1 MHGEAVAPK
10 GSKQDDVR
18 RGSHYPDAASIP
30 APAMAVGD
38 AAVSSG
44 PRRLRLMEVAK
55 VAETNTYDV
64 VVVGSGA
71 AGLSAALS
79 AAARGSRVLILEKSD
94 LVGGTTAMSGGG
106 VWVPC
111 HHYQAGIGAADSR
124 EEALDYI
131 RAIAPDGWHNVE
143 EPLWVAFVDHA
154 PEMLAFVEENS
165 PLRFAPSLEADPY
178 VEAPGGKR
186 FGRMLSPRPVGALP
200 LGAWRRRI
208 RGPMFS
214 PWINY
219 EEAHDNHFYAHSKR
233 LLLRLAPR
241 MFFRMVTGKRVMG
254 NALVVGLLRGCLEK
268 GCTVWTDARAERLI
282 MEDGGIA
289 GVQVVRGG
297 EATVVRSRGGV
308 VLASGG
314 FEWNDEMM
322 SRYFPGLV
330 EWRGS
335 PSTNTGDGQRM
346 AEEVGARLDRM
357 DQALIFGTKAVS
369 YEGRVRGAPAGDY
382 YLPHSM
388 VVNRHGRRFVNE
400 KDMNFGLVFDERD
413 PETGQPLHQPAWRI
427 YDSQF
432 ASKYPLALPK
442 TNDCAALISDATL
455 EGLARQIGVDPVGL
469 EDTASRFSRFARAGR
484 DEDFGRGDSY
494 WDRFRMT
501 DPDNVPNPTLG
512 TIEVAPFFAYP
523 FKASILG
530 TKGGARTNA
539 RGQVVDRQGDVI
551 PGLYAA
557 GNVMANPFGTKAV
570 GAGTT
575 LGPCLTWGYICGL
588 QAHEGGS

>member
-1 MHGEAVAPK
+1 V
-10 GSKQDDVR
+10 GSVTDEN
-18 RGSHYPDAASIP
+18 A
-30 APAMAVGD
+30 
-38 AAVSSG
+38 
-44 PRRLRLMEVAK
+44 
-55 VAETNTYDV
+55 YDV

-79 AAARGSRVLILEKSD
+79 ASARGSRVLILEKSG

-111 HHYQAGIGAADSR
+111 HHHQAQIGATDSR
-124 EEALDYI
+124 QEALDYI
-131 RAIAPDGWHNVE
+131 RAVAPEGWHNVE

-154 PEMLAFVEENS
+154 PQMLAFVEANS
-165 PLRFAPSLEADPY
+165 PLRFAPSREPDPY
-178 VEAPGGKR
+178 VEAPGGKK
-186 FGRMLSPRPVGALP
+186 FGRMVSPRPIPALP
-200 LGAWRRRI
+200 LGSWRRRV

-219 EEAHDNHFYAHSKR
+219 EEVHDNYFYAHSKR
-233 LLLRLAPR
+233 LLLRFAPR
-241 MFFRMVTGKRVMG
+241 MFYRMVTGKRVMG
-254 NALVVGLLRGCLEK
+254 NALVVGLLRGCLQN
-268 GCTVWTDARAERLI
+268 GCAIWTDAPAGRLV
-282 MEDGGIA
+282 MEEGRIA
-289 GVQVVRGG
+289 GVEVERDG
-297 EATVVRSRGGV
+297 ETVVVRSRSGV

-314 FEWNDEMM
+314 FEWDEEMM
-322 SRYFPGLV
+322 DAHFPGTL

-346 AEEVGARLDRM
+346 AAEVGAQLDRM
-357 DQALIFGTKAVS
+357 DQALIFGTTALP

-388 VVNRHGRRFVNE
+388 IVNRHGQRFVNE
-400 KDMNFGLVFDERD
+400 KDMNFALAFDERD
-413 PETGQPLHQPAWRI
+413 PETGEPLHQPAWRI
-427 YDSQF
+427 YDSQY
-432 ASKYPLALPK
+432 ASKYAMALPK
-442 TNDCAALISDATL
+442 TNAFATRVSDQTL
-455 EGLARQIGVDPVGL
+455 QGLARQIGVDPAGL
-469 EDTASRFSRFARAGR
+469 EETAARFSRFARAGR

-494 WDRFRMT
+494 WDRYRMT
-501 DPDNVPNPTLG
+501 DPDNAPNPTLG
-512 TIEVAPFFAYP
+512 TIEVPPFFAYP

-539 RGQVVDRQGDVI
+539 RGQVLDRRGEVI

-575 LGPCLTWGYICGL
+575 LGPCLTWGYICGFE
-588 QAHEGGS
+588 AHRGSVA